1 LGVGAIDTD
10 VSSSLINM
18 DDFRAAPN
26 FAGIDGSGFSVVVID
41 TGIDLNHPF
50 FGPDSDGNG
59 VADRIVYDY
68 DFADGDAVLTM
79 LTDTDLTSLA
89 LQHLKMQYTGEWPPV
104 LISSISKFLR
114 TIALLLIFR

>member
-1 LGVGAIDTD
+1 MATLTEDSDAIGYIDGELISATDLGVGAIDTD
-10 VSSSLINM
+10 VSSSLINL

-68 DFADGDAVLTM
+68 DFADGDAVAG
-79 LTDTDLTSLA
+79 DLNGHGSNVISF
-89 LQHLKMQYTGEWPPV
+89 PV
-104 LISSISKFLR
+104 
-114 TIALLLIFR
+114 TPE